1 MMDGEIGERLAYIE
15 RKLDT
20 LLKKSERM
28 TSDELASLEQYEG
41 KLSYYLQ
48 ENERLRQKLGLVGSD
63 LEKER
68 NEVKSMRSQLSIA
81 NARAGAAGV
90 DCNCKVCVAVRVEE
104 ACLAAKLKS
113 NEIAFGGTDM
123 MPVEDGNKE

>member
-1 MMDGEIGERLAYIE
+1 MDGEIGERLAYIE

-20 LLKKSERM
+20 LLRKSER
-28 TSDELASLEQYEG
+28 TTPEELALIEQTEG
-41 KLSYYLQ
+41 KLSYFMQ

-63 LEKER
+63 LERER
-68 NEVKSMRSQLSIA
+68 SEVKSMRSQLSIA

-90 DCNCKVCVAVRVEE
+90 DCNCVLCVGTRVAE
-104 ACLAAKLKS
+104 ATKAAQLKA
-113 NEIAFGGTDM
+113 NEIVFGGVDM